1 MRLRSTGMIL
11 WQNELP
17 AQRHPGSNQLAENSH
32 QPLERKEREMERAR
46 QMRSL
51 QKFASVHGLECH
63 YFNQDVS
70 RIDRVYVKQS
80 RTAALIEWRGLL
92 AG

>member
-1 MRLRSTGMIL
+1 
-11 WQNELP
+11 
-17 AQRHPGSNQLAENSH
+17 LAENSNE
-32 QPLERKEREMERAR
+32 PVGRKAREMERAR

-51 QKFASVHGLECH
+51 QEFASVHALV
-63 YFNQDVS
+63 FNHF
-70 RIDRVYVKQS
+70 KQS